1 MVQLRKKI
9 MAVLL
14 AAIMLVSTGQGVLSE
29 SPDGQIV
36 GSDLD
41 TPTSS
46 DDTTQTDGDD
56 TDATDDTDTTDGTDD
71 TNTDGQVDG
80 ENGEEAQN
88 TDDTPVNISEEEAL
102 ANTKLM
108 TENSNLAVYLSE
120 ETGIIA
126 LKNKKNDYIWWSYP
140 YNIDADP
147 IANLARK
154 SELKSALIVKT
165 FSADEYY
172 SFTDSV
178 NAQGMSVEKTDD
190 GFKMIYDFPGKDITI
205 PVYFTLKDDYLDV
218 EIPTSEIKEPDI
230 SAFEGTDSRP
240 IISEIYLLMSFGAGS
255 TDEEGYMIVPDGSGA
270 VIEFNNKK
278 TDYVDYNAKIY
289 RRDTNLALIRKP
301 AKTQA
306 VNLPVLGIVKG
317 ENALMAVIE
326 NGDENAN
333 VRASISETKVKGS
346 SYNMNWF
353 SYATRSRDS
362 FFMGTRNE
370 ALWAEET
377 GKISIENIKTR
388 YYPISDSS
396 KDEVSYVDVA
406 LKYQEYLLK
415 DLNVVKKE
423 TTTAPLS
430 ITLYG
435 GTLLKRSIVGVPV
448 NLETPATTY
457 KEGKQILEELNGLGV
472 DSMVV
477 NYSEFNKAGMTGR
490 IANDIDISNTL
501 GGKGDFEELM
511 NYANGN
517 GIALFP
523 EIEIQEYKLSGNGYS
538 KTSSSAIR
546 LSKSYATQ
554 IPFEM
559 AYGTEHP
566 TKDPHTILSPAF
578 YVDAIKKISDSFV
591 KENVKNITLSNA
603 TTMAYSDFGT
613 RNVSR
618 GQAIKNLQE
627 SYQILKD
634 KDMTILAQGSNEYAL
649 PYVDF
654 IQDAPMYSSNFD
666 LFDYDIPFYQIALKG
681 IIPMSSTSVNSSSD
695 AFKHFLLSIS
705 TGTNLHYE
713 FMKANPNDF
722 ATTEYEEL
730 YFAKFDGWKDIAA
743 NEYKLAKEILQPL
756 ANETIKDHKI
766 ISRNV
771 TETTF
776 SNGTVIKIDIE
787 KGTLAVNG
795 KNIDFAS
802 YGLNYVKGAE

>member
-9 MAVLL
+9 MAAFL
-14 AAIMLVSTGQGVLSE
+14 AAVILVSTGQGVLSE
-29 SPDGQIV
+29 SPD
-36 GSDLD
+36 LD

-46 DDTTQTDGDD
+46 DDTTQVDGDSTND
-56 TDATDDTDTTDGTDD
+56 TGDIDSDGTDQ
-71 TNTDGQVDG
+71 TDG
-80 ENGEEAQN
+80 ENGEEVQN
-88 TDDTPVNISEEEAL
+88 TDDLPADITEEEAL
-102 ANTKLM
+102 ATTELM
-108 TENSNLAVYLSE
+108 AENSNLAVYLSKQ
-120 ETGIIA
+120 TGLIA

-147 IANLARK
+147 IANFMRK
-154 SELKSALIVKT
+154 SELKSALIIKT
-165 FSADEYY
+165 FAADEFY
-172 SFTDSV
+172 SFSDSV
-178 NAQGMSVEKTDD
+178 NADGMSVEKIDD
-190 GFKMIYDFPGKDITI
+190 GFKIIYDFPGKDITV

-218 EIPTSEIKEPDI
+218 EIPTDEIKEPDI
-230 SAFEGTDSRP
+230 SNFEGTDSRP

-255 TDEEGYMIVPDGSGA
+255 TDETGYMIVPDGSGA
-270 VIEFNNKK
+270 VIDFNNKK
-278 TDYVDYNAKIY
+278 TDYVDYNGKVY
-289 RRDTNLALIRKP
+289 GRDTNLALVRKP
-301 AKTQA
+301 AKTQRI
-306 VNLPVLGIVKG
+306 NLPVLGIVKG
-317 ENALMAVIE
+317 ENALMALIE
-326 NGDENAN
+326 NGDQNAN
-333 VRASISETKVKGS
+333 VRASISETKVKSS

-353 SYATRSRDS
+353 SFTTRSRDS
-362 FFMGTRNE
+362 FFIGTRNE

-377 GKISIENIKTR
+377 GKISMEKIKTR

-406 LKYQEYLLK
+406 LKYQEYLLN
-415 DLNVVKKE
+415 DLNVTKKE
-423 TTTAPLS
+423 NSTAPLS

-477 NYSEFNKAGMTGR
+477 NYSEFNKAGMTSR
-490 IANDIDISNTL
+490 IAKDMDISKEL

-511 NYANGN
+511 DYANGN

-559 AYGTEHP
+559 AYGTENVLR
-566 TKDPHTILSPAF
+566 DSHTILSPAF
-578 YVDAIKKISDSFV
+578 YVDAIKKISDSFT
-591 KENVKNITLSNA
+591 KANVKNITLSNA

-634 KDMTILAQGSNEYAL
+634 KGISILAQGSNEYAL

-654 IQDAPMYSSNFD
+654 IQDVPMYSSNFD

-681 IIPMSSTSVNSSSD
+681 VIPMSSTSVNSSSD

-722 ATTEYEEL
+722 ATTEYEAL
-730 YFAKFDGWKDIAA
+730 YYAKYDGWKDIAA

-766 ISRNV
+766 LSRNV
-771 TETTF
+771 IETTF

-787 KGTLAVNG
+787 NGNLVVNG
-795 KNIDFAS
+795 KTIDFAS